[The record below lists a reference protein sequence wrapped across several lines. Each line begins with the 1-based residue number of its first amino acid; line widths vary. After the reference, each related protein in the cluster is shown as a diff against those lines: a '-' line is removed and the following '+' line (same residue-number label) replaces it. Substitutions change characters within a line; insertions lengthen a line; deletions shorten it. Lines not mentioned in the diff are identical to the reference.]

1 MVNEE
6 EINKNISKITKT
18 FHLNLLE
25 SLKEIQENEK
35 ELNERLESNK
45 CNSKTNLELYKD
57 E

>member
-6 EINKNISKITKT
+6 EISEIISEITIT
-18 FHLNLLE
+18 IHLNLLK

-45 CNSKTNLELYKD
+45 CNTKIN
-57 E
+57 